1 MIHKLHEDVR
11 VYITGGRSEGS
22 RCLPKNDK
30 SRLHMSPLPKNMKPV
45 TSQKAQGSCGK
56 HRHANIGGGNQQSHW
71 VVLAAKCLTSSKAV
85 VKFIPKA
92 TPMSPNRVREKE
104 PIVSCRFRR
113 IITLRWLQKTRQQ
126 REDQHVTLLQ
136 RNLKRFHSM
145 CFKCK
150 KGASLVSNK
159 LLQQF

>member
-1 MIHKLHEDVR
+1 MHVCVVKMIHKLHEDVQ

-56 HRHANIGGGNQQSHW
+56 HRHANIGGGNQHSHW

-92 TPMSPNRVREKE
+92 TPISPNRVREKE

-113 IITLRWLQKTRQQ
+113 IITLRWLQKTRQ
-126 REDQHVTLLQ
+126 HVSLLQ
-136 RNLKRFHSM
+136 RNLKRFHST

-150 KGASLVSNK
+150 KEHHK